1 MDDYDNAALWP
12 DFRHHCIVNNVMP
25 VPWYTHSD
33 ELWKCPTDADN
44 VIGEIEGGGD
54 REGFLNSVG
63 LLTHSPNLAI
73 ITDWNGFRD
82 SSGVIVDEW
91 CKPFR
96 DLKVTCIS
104 ESYLP
109 DGPTHSPDHDEFIA
123 KDQAQFYKYMPACGC
138 YLGKPQS
145 TKPGEEFT
153 LADYSQWI
161 NDPAWWVWSA
171 ETVL

>member
-1 MDDYDNAALWP
+1 MDDYDNAPLWP
-12 DFRHHCIVNNVMP
+12 EFRHECIVNGMKP

-33 ELWKCPTDADN
+33 QLWKCPIDADS

-54 REGFLNSVG
+54 REGFLTSVG
-63 LLTHSPNLAI
+63 MLSHSPHLAI

-91 CKPFR
+91 CAPFR
-96 DLKVTCIS
+96 ELNVTCIS

-109 DGPTHSPDHDEFIA
+109 DGPTHSPDHDEFVA
-123 KDQAQFYKYMPACGC
+123 KEQAKFYKWQPAFGC
-138 YLGKPQS
+138 YVGKPYS
-145 TKPGEEFT
+145 TKPGEMFT
-153 LADYSQWI
+153 FNDYAQWI